1 MNLKKILSGLLA
13 AAMAVTTMVTAT
25 FNASA
30 EDIILKQMSAANI
43 PVSELTGA
51 VNAKITFDITE
62 VISSANTTLTVF
74 VNGDPWKQET
84 YATSAQYAA
93 GAGQNWQAQHEVT
106 ATGEQV
112 VTLPFNAAA
121 WGYEIGIKVDNED
134 GFSATL
140 KKIEFLKEDGSVVAT
155 YDPATPVISKDNF
168 TYSTYKNIAMEIGDT
183 FTITFNS
190 VVSGTGIP
198 QGAKFDFKYKI
209 PKFEGASNNETDF
222 DYYAP
227 VLDSEVNGTE
237 GQEATG
243 LKVTSKTSGTTTVFT
258 FEAVSAT
265 QGEFPFMINIET
277 KVDGVTGYLGFTDDM
292 GYKVVAATEQ
302 TITVDS
308 TIENGAITV
317 ANAAGTT
324 VTKAAENDVIT
335 VTAAPAEGYVL
346 DKITVTDESD
356 SAVPVTMDTTNTNK
370 GTFTMPGKAV
380 TVTATFKTAE
390 VALTGIT
397 LNRTTATIAVGGTTT
412 LTASKVPSTTTDE
425 TPITW
430 SSSNEDVAT
439 VTAGGVVTGVAAG
452 TATITATCNGKTA
465 TCTVTVSENVI
476 ECTGITLDKTTAT
489 VKKNATVTL
498 TATAAPAGTT
508 DEITWASSDT
518 SIATVDQ
525 TGKVTGVARGT
536 ADITVTCGTKSATC
550 VVSVNEEE
558 TLTAPSSP
566 SAPAKTFSSAVT
578 DGKYNENDVFVISA
592 DDVKT
597 AKSVTVTVTDNTG
610 KKTTKDV
617 TECYKK
623 VTYTAADGTTDTI
636 TAGANFLL
644 AVTVTGIPDGTTVTV
659 SIAVNK

>member
-1 MNLKKILSGLLA
+1 MNLKKILSGFLA

-93 GAGQNWQAQHEVT
+93 GAGQDWQAQHEVT

-112 VTLPFNAAA
+112 VTLPFNAAS
-121 WGYEIGIKVDNED
+121 WGYEIGIKVDKEV

-190 VVSGTGIP
+190 VVNGTGIP

-209 PKFEGASNNETDF
+209 PKFEGASNDQTDF

-243 LKVTSKTSGTTTVFT
+243 LKVTSETSGTTTVFT
-258 FEAVSAT
+258 FKAVSAT

-397 LNRTTATIAVGGTTT
+397 LNKTTATVLVGGTTT
-412 LTASKVPSTTTDE
+412 LTASKVPSTTTDT

-430 SSSNEDVAT
+430 SSNKEDIAT
-439 VTAGGVVTGVAAG
+439 VSATGVVTGVAAG
-452 TATITATCNGKTA
+452 TAVITATCGEKTA
-465 TCTVTVSENVI
+465 TCTVTVSENAI
-476 ECTGITLDKTTAT
+476 ECTGITLNKTTAT
-489 VKKNATVTL
+489 VEKNATVTL
-498 TATAAPAGTT
+498 TATTTPADTT
-508 DEITWASSDT
+508 DDITWASSDT
-518 SIATVDQ
+518 SIATVEDGVV
-525 TGKVTGVARGT
+525 TGKARGT
-536 ADITVTCGTKSATC
+536 ADITVSCGTKSATC
-550 VVSVNEEE
+550 KVSVNEEE
-558 TLTAPSSP
+558 TLTAPSS

-592 DDVKT
+592 ADVAA
-597 AKSVTVTVTDNTG
+597 AKSVKVTVIDNNGKKTERTVTD
-610 KKTTKDV
+610 
-617 TECYKK
+617 CYKK

-644 AVTVTGIPDGTTVTV
+644 AVTVTGIPEGTTVTV